1 MLSINGITTY
11 HHSEL
16 TKTMGG
22 KETNM
27 MTEDKMKIVVC
38 NTVVPGGWDYHV
50 MCRPW

>member
-1 MLSINGITTY
+1 MLSVNGITTS

-16 TKTMGG
+16 TKTMGR

-38 NTVVPGGWDYHV
+38 NTPLYLGDGIIT
-50 MCRPW
+50 